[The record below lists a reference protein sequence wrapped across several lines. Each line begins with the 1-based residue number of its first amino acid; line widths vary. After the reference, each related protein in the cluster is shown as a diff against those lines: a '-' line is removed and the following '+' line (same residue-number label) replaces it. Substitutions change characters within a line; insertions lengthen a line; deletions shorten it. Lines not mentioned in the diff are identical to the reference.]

1 MLDCVRSLSPAP
13 GVSYSRLKSL
23 AQESTVHPDSS
34 ISLTSPPAYFLT
46 PEKMHEMRG
55 RGISLKIPI
64 SAEQKLERT
73 PDPEPVKVQ
82 GFRWGCWGGFG
93 LHWASVAMLP
103 LGTAPGHCSGPCPA
117 CACGG
122 RAAGLQLS
130 ALAAAAGLHGCESQ
144 AALPL
149 RGSLWLPDAW
159 EVQSVPESPC
169 L

>member
-23 AQESTVHPDSS
+23 AQESAVHPDSS

-64 SAEQKLERT
+64 STEQKLERT

-103 LGTAPGHCSGPCPA
+103 LGTAAGHALRVRVEDELQGSSCLHSRLQQDSTA
-117 CACGG
+117 VG
-122 RAAGLQLS
+122 RRPPS
-130 ALAAAAGLHGCESQ
+130 
-144 AALPL
+144 
-149 RGSLWLPDAW
+149 R
-159 EVQSVPESPC
+159 
-169 L
+169 

>member
-23 AQESTVHPDSS
+23 AQESAVHPDSS

-64 SAEQKLERT
+64 STEQKLERT

-103 LGTAPGHCSGPCPA
+103 
-117 CACGG
+117 
-122 RAAGLQLS
+122 S
-130 ALAAAAGLHGCESQ
+130 ALQRAMPCVCVWRTSCRAPAVCTRGCGRTPRLWVAGRPPAEG
-144 AALPL
+144 LPL
-149 RGSLWLPDAW
+149 APRRLGGA
-159 EVQSVPESPC
+159 VSP
-169 L
+169 